1 MDKIPQPHDKFFK
14 ETFSQ
19 PKIARDVIQHYLPPE
34 IVDTLDLNSLELQKD
49 SYVEK
54 MQEYLSDMLYRIQM
68 KDGNSAFVY
77 FLFEHK
83 SFLDKWVTLQL
94 LRYMVGIWE
103 QMRVEAKSD
112 EGGKRPFTLAPI
124 LPIVIAHGEKKW
136 NIGQKFDDLFD
147 MPTEMEMY
155 FPNFSYKLIDLSE
168 ASDEAIVGLAETRF
182 VLEIMRYI
190 RTKELFGE
198 IVRVSRLIQMGKD
211 DELVSYLIPIGFYY
225 MMQYRNDLTVD
236 DLRQATTLA
245 NLPQGDDV
253 MATLADRLR
262 NEGFQLG
269 VEQGVQ
275 QGVQQGRQQG
285 VQEIILKLLQSRFQT
300 VPKNIAAKLR
310 TIHDFDVL
318 TQLATTTG
326 TVASL
331 DDFTDQ
337 MQQYAY

>member
-1 MDKIPQPHDKFFK
+1 M
-14 ETFSQ
+14 
-19 PKIARDVIQHYLPPE
+19 
-34 IVDTLDLNSLELQKD
+34 
-49 SYVEK
+49 
-54 MQEYLSDMLYRIQM
+54 
-68 KDGNSAFVY
+68 
-77 FLFEHK
+77 
-83 SFLDKWVTLQL
+83 WVSLQL
-94 LRYMVGIWE
+94 LRYMGEIWE

-112 EGGKRPFTLAPI
+112 EGDKRPFTLAPI
-124 LPIVIAHGEKKW
+124 LPIVIAHDEKKW
-136 NIGQKFDDLFD
+136 NIGRKFNDLFD
-147 MPTEMEMY
+147 LPTEMEPY
-155 FPNFSYKLIDLSE
+155 FPNFSYKLVDLSE

-182 VLEIMRYI
+182 VLEIMRHI
-190 RTKELFGE
+190 HSKELFGE
-198 IVRVSRLIQMGKD
+198 IVRISRLIQMGED
-211 DELVSYLIPIGFYY
+211 DGLVSYLIPVGFYY
-225 MMQYRNDLTVD
+225 MMQYRSDLTVD

-326 TVASL
+326 TVASV

-337 MQQYAY
+337 LQQYAY